1 MNLKDRMNYDKSSSM
16 RSEPVSAETLM
27 LRDLVNS
34 IKAEQASKEKKRITK
49 KDRVI
54 NELQEKI
61 RRLSDMNAELRELV
75 DMSNVETVK
84 SAIAAKNEAEDN
96 ARKQIAECK
105 RKAEFDIDVAKT
117 AANIAKE
124 KSLEA
129 IASAR
134 KSVKTSRIS
143 LLCILICSI
152 ITAEAFWNDLWKCIC
167 WPVNYAIDAAECL
180 FAVSKGSSLGFN
192 IFLIILCHLPFVPI
206 AYVLYKLVKLYIKK
220 WSRLSYWIMFISFTI
235 VVIFGNLLKKFIS
248 WNLIIV
254 FFLIQIIYSIV
265 LGYLGMC
272 KSD

>member
-124 KSLEA
+124 KSLET

-134 KSVKTSRIS
+134 KSVKTSRRS

-180 FAVSKGSSLGFN
+180 FTVSKG
-192 IFLIILCHLPFVPI
+192 C
-206 AYVLYKLVKLYIKK
+206 
-220 WSRLSYWIMFISFTI
+220 
-235 VVIFGNLLKKFIS
+235 
-248 WNLIIV
+248 
-254 FFLIQIIYSIV
+254 
-265 LGYLGMC
+265 
-272 KSD
+272 

>member
-1 MNLKDRMNYDKSSSM
+1 
-16 RSEPVSAETLM
+16 
-27 LRDLVNS
+27 
-34 IKAEQASKEKKRITK
+34 
-49 KDRVI
+49 
-54 NELQEKI
+54 
-61 RRLSDMNAELRELV
+61 
-75 DMSNVETVK
+75 MSNVETVK

-124 KSLEA
+124 KSLKA

-152 ITAEAFWNDLWKCIC
+152 IPAEAFWKDLWKCIC

-180 FAVSKGSSLGFN
+180 FTVSKGSSLGFN
-192 IFLIILCHLPFVPI
+192 IFLIILGHLPFVPI

-220 WSRLSYWIMFISFTI
+220 WSRLSYWILLISFTI
-235 VVIFGNLLKKFIS
+235 VVIFGSLLKKLIS

-265 LGYLGMC
+265 LGYLDMC
-272 KSD
+272 KPD

>member
-1 MNLKDRMNYDKSSSM
+1 
-16 RSEPVSAETLM
+16 
-27 LRDLVNS
+27 
-34 IKAEQASKEKKRITK
+34 
-49 KDRVI
+49 
-54 NELQEKI
+54 
-61 RRLSDMNAELRELV
+61 
-75 DMSNVETVK
+75 MSNVETVK

-152 ITAEAFWNDLWKCIC
+152 ITAEAFWKDLWKCIC

-180 FAVSKGSSLGFN
+180 FAASKGSSLGFN

-220 WSRLSYWIMFISFTI
+220 WSRLSYWILLISFTI

-272 KSD
+272 KPD